1 MKKKVYF
8 TIATLIVAM
17 LLAVFITYRK
27 SNEHKVQMEYYY
39 DKEENGVLVLMPSDY
54 YGDYALNLGRYMA
67 VSDYLVD
74 AIDNDYGQ
82 IKIYNVFLDE
92 EYFNHC
98 TKEYRQSIADEI
110 SDILEDEENGNERM
124 MELVQKVLLEYR
136 ECQEEIEE

>member
-8 TIATLIVAM
+8 TIAALIVAM